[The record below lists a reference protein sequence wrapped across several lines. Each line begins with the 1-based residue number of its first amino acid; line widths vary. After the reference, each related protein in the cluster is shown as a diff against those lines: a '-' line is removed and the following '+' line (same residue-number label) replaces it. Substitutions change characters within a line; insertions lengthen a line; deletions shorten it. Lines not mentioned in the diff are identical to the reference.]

1 MGRAPETSD
10 DEKHATST
18 YVSRAL
24 EDVDTAAELAS
35 GEQGVLD
42 PGEALRIRFEIH
54 RSEVDSNKHI
64 MLCVDARSTS
74 IFSH

>member
-1 MGRAPETSD
+1 MGRTPEPSD
-10 DEKHATST
+10 DEKHATTT
-18 YVSRAL
+18 YVSRAV

-42 PGEALRIRFEIH
+42 PGEALRVRFEIH
-54 RSEVDSNKHI
+54 RSGVDSNKHI
-64 MLCVDARSTS
+64 IPCADARSTS